1 MKKIKIFISLF
12 LITLLC
18 SCTQSTYAAD
28 IKIIGERINKT
39 FDSEIFKTEDTVL
52 LKEDGENVIY
62 WFPEEYK
69 NVCAAFYPEDE
80 TDIIKS
86 SSVTIANYNK
96 KSYKEFLDDFSAAI
110 KENNK
115 YIESE
120 EYQNGN
126 LYTML
131 FIDKRYKETIS
142 DPTLKRKITDDDIS
156 FPVLEEES
164 KSKKA
169 E

>member
-1 MKKIKIFISLF
+1 MKKIKIVISLI

-18 SCTQSTYAAD
+18 SCTQSTYAD

-69 NVCAAFYPEDE
+69 DICAAFYPEDE

-96 KSYKEFLDDFSAAI
+96 ESYKDFLDNFSAAI

-126 LYTML
+126 LYTIL

-164 KSKKA
+164 EGKKA

>member
-1 MKKIKIFISLF
+1 MKKTKIITALL
-12 LITLLC
+12 LILLLS
-18 SCTQSTYAAD
+18 SCTQSTYAD
-28 IKIIGERINKT
+28 IKIIGERINET

-52 LKEDGENVIY
+52 LKEDGEDVIY

-69 NVCAAFYPEDE
+69 DVCAAFYPEDD

-86 SSVTIANYNK
+86 CSVTIANYNK
-96 KSYKEFLDDFSAAI
+96 ESYEAFLDDFGAAI

-120 EYQNGN
+120 EYQNGR
-126 LYTML
+126 LYTLL
-131 FIDKRYKETIS
+131 FVDKRYKETIS
-142 DPTLKRKITDDDIS
+142 DPTLKRKITDNDIS
-156 FPVLEEES
+156 FPILDEDD
-164 KSKKA
+164 KNKKT

>member
-69 NVCAAFYPEDE
+69 DVCAAFYPEDE

-96 KSYKEFLDDFSAAI
+96 KSYKDFLDDFSAAI

-131 FIDKRYKETIS
+131 FIDKIYKETIS